1 MKRILAVDDDFV
13 SRVKLKN
20 LLTPYG
26 DCDAIPTG
34 EMALEMVR
42 YAHKE
47 GVQYDLVT
55 MDISMPGM
63 TGIEVNEKIRDFE
76 KKQGIPYSQGVK
88 ILMIT
93 VKKEMRDVKES
104 YETGCEDYLCKP
116 VTPEALE
123 EVLRKM
129 GIKKEV

>member
-1 MKRILAVDDDFV
+1 MKRIFAVDDDFV

-34 EMALEMVR
+34 EMALEMVC

-76 KKQGIPYSQGVK
+76 KN
-88 ILMIT
+88 
-93 VKKEMRDVKES
+93 KEYLIVKES
-104 YETGCEDYLCKP
+104 
-116 VTPEALE
+116 
-123 EVLRKM
+123 RF
-129 GIKKEV
+129 

>member
-1 MKRILAVDDDFV
+1 
-13 SRVKLKN
+13 
-20 LLTPYG
+20 
-26 DCDAIPTG
+26 
-34 EMALEMVR
+34 
-42 YAHKE
+42 
-47 GVQYDLVT
+47 
-55 MDISMPGM
+55 
-63 TGIEVNEKIRDFE
+63 
-76 KKQGIPYSQGVK
+76 
-88 ILMIT
+88 MIT